1 MPSLPDR
8 KLSKAYSFA
17 YFLEKNTPCAT
28 SALQNE
34 RPAVNILGVGLKL
47 ELVVSAWEN

>member
-8 KLSKAYSFA
+8 KLSKAYS
-17 YFLEKNTPCAT
+17 FLEKNTPCAT

-47 ELVVSAWEN
+47 ELVVSAWEK